1 MHKPAVA
8 PLVFS
13 RLFPNPKASDPTSFQ
28 AHVTR
33 NLIPEVRSETV
44 CFYGPIDCLEAQYPG
59 LDYNTTAHRTRLG
72 RFPWHRR
79 LFRAFDE
86 LRLTDYEIQILCK
99 WEGTRWA
106 RERYEKDERVKI
118 RDTTWDD
125 VESAVHTRP
134 TATKTNLRDGH
145 ESIVEHNEMSEMDEA
160 SEDEDEEME
169 DSEDGGETVEEESD
183 DELQQSV
190 GVDLHQRLIAGA
202 EARARGEE
210 AILDADWEQWLK
222 EAAERGAM
230 PEASY
235 LLRGSSEAQE
245 VSGQPGPYGQL
256 IPEIFRNNVRPRIAA
271 LAARLPPPPPFVPL
285 AQPNAILGSAPSA
298 PSAEPTI

>member
-13 RLFPNPKASDPTSFQ
+13 RLFPTPKSSDPTSFQ

-79 LFRAFDE
+79 LFRTFDE
-86 LRLTDYEIQILCK
+86 LRLTDHEIQTLCK

-106 RERYEKDERVKI
+106 RERYEKDEHVKI

-125 VESAVHTRP
+125 VELAIHTRP
-134 TATKTNLRDGH
+134 TATKTNLRGGH
-145 ESIVEHNEMSEMDEA
+145 EAVLESEEMSEMEEA
-160 SEDEDEEME
+160 SGDEDEEME
-169 DSEDGGETVEEESD
+169 DSEEEDETAEDESE

-190 GVDLHQRLIAGA
+190 GVDLNQRLIAGA

-222 EAAERGAM
+222 EAAERGTM
-230 PEASY
+230 PEASH
-235 LLRGSSEAQE
+235 LLGTSSGGAQE
-245 VSGQPGPYGQL
+245 VAAQPGQL
-256 IPEIFRNNVRPRIAA
+256 IPEMFRDNVRPHVAA
-271 LAARLPPPPPFVPL
+271 LAAHLPPPPPFVPL
-285 AQPNAILGSAPSA
+285 ARPNAVLGPAPSA
-298 PSAEPTI
+298 PSAGSTM